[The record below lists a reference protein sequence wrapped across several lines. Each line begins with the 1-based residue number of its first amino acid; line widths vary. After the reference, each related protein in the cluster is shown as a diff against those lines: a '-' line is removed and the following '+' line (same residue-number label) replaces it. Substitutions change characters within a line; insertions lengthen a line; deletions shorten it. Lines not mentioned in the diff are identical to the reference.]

1 MKSLIKDFSFSRTL
15 MNSKTKSH
23 ADLLEHK
30 QTKIYKQSKLEQV
43 KVNQLKL
50 IRAKQTKQIK
60 PFIYVQEKQNQ
71 NH

>member
-1 MKSLIKDFSFSRTL
+1 
-15 MNSKTKSH
+15 MNSKTKSR
-23 ADLLEHK
+23 ADLLKHK

-50 IRAKQTKQIK
+50 IWEKQTKKIK